1 MACDPHFHRPSVPLT
16 PGAFLAGAGLPLPGG
31 ADGALALGGPAS
43 AAAPSAGSIV
53 FVSDGQGID
62 LSVLGVCGLVLVT
75 PALAG
80 KVPSGPVVIVA
91 ERPQHHFQDAL
102 LALYPASIGDAPVGT
117 AFAAGS
123 TISSTARLEAD
134 VSVAPGAIIG
144 DEVEIGTGSVIG
156 ANAVIARG
164 CRIGRHTH
172 VGAGSTI
179 QYALIGDHV
188 RLSPGVR
195 IGQEGFGFVPRMDGL
210 RKMPQ
215 LGRVIIQDR
224 VEIGANSC
232 IDRGALGDTV
242 IGIGTKIDNLV
253 QIAHNVVIG
262 THCAIAGQCGI
273 SGSVTIGDMTMLG
286 GNVGI
291 ADHRR
296 IGSRVQIAGQSGVMN
311 DIPDGERWGGSPAQP
326 AKAYFREKAALRR
339 LVETERAGR
348 APVKET
354 GED

>member
-1 MACDPHFHRPSVPLT
+1 MS
-16 PGAFLAGAGLPLPGG
+16 
-31 ADGALALGGPAS
+31 
-43 AAAPSAGSIV
+43 APSAGSVV
-53 FVSDGQGID
+53 FVQDGHGAD
-62 LSVLGVCGLVLVT
+62 LSALSVCGLVLCT
-75 PALAG
+75 PAIAVSLPA
-80 KVPSGPVVIVA
+80 GPVVIA
-91 ERPQHHFQDAL
+91 ATRPQHHFQDAL
-102 LALYPASIGDAPVGT
+102 LALYPGSIGDASPGT
-117 AFAAGS
+117 GFAPGA
-123 TISSTARLEAD
+123 TVSSTARLED
-134 VSVAPGAIIG
+134 GVSVGPGAVIG
-144 DEVEIGTGSVIG
+144 DDVEIGAGSVIG

-164 CRIGRHTH
+164 CRIGRNTH
-172 VGAGSTI
+172 VGALATI

-195 IGQEGFGFVPRMDGL
+195 IGQEGFGFVPREDGL

-232 IDRGALGDTV
+232 VDRGALGDTV

-262 THCAIAGQCGI
+262 THCAIAGQCGL

-286 GNVGI
+286 GGVGI

-296 IGSRVQIAGQSGVMN
+296 IGSRVQIAGSSGVMN

-326 AKAYFREKAALRR
+326 ARSYFREKAALRR
-339 LVETERAGR
+339 LVESERAAEVPR
-348 APVKET
+348 RET